1 FAIGVGVIPNEC
13 FQVGLHACFR
23 CCRSTEQVLLLFGK
37 GQPGHPAWPF
47 FNQAVVAHVR
57 VDVKMMIEVHGM
69 RLGGSCGNI
78 ENQQTSWI
86 EQRRQEC
93 ELPRKVGQ
101 MFENVERENA
111 VEAMLPDSSG

>member
-1 FAIGVGVIPNEC
+1 
-13 FQVGLHACFR
+13 
-23 CCRSTEQVLLLFGK
+23 
-37 GQPGHPAWPF
+37 
-47 FNQAVVAHVR
+47 
-57 VDVKMMIEVHGM
+57 MMIEVHGV

-111 VEAMLPDSSG
+111 VEAMLPGSSGKIIFGVQELHGKIPEIGPLLGELQGCPFHVIVDGPVPSPG